1 MQSEQ
6 SQQMRQTQ
14 DKLRVFISYARE
26 DGKALA
32 MRLRDDLMLLG
43 YSVWVDLREI
53 GAGAVWSQDI
63 EDAIEGCQIMLA
75 LMSHGSFRSEYCR
88 AEQLRAARKGKR
100 IVPLLVQADADRPLH
115 LEHLNYLDFADEAA
129 YDEKLRDL
137 ISDLNAGQAFRP
149 PRPAAGGAV
158 VDAFKQRHITR
169 RTTGE
174 KRDAS
179 AFRRHIDTLQRSP
192 WLGSRYWWP
201 YFLFRYV
208 DITSIP
214 AILED
219 GALKSTARRGGKNTS
234 RWDDTVRL
242 YFRPR
247 MPDLWSMEGIRPR
260 DQRRAANWSI
270 PVCLLFDLEAVLC
283 QQQVAFSAGDP
294 AVVNKTFTSASAFAE
309 MPFELIYHDSFVRSD
324 ERDEVMTS
332 RRAQVM
338 IPRELGLEALQF
350 IWCRSDA
357 EYALLQSLLP
367 DALWQAWR
375 DKITVRADYMLFNR
389 RWTYVEDVALSADRV
404 LLCFHTASADE
415 DRSFDLRIE
424 RETAAGGLWHWQQS
438 DFVADEP
445 LELHVAD
452 AADAAEEPYMLKVWL
467 DDVLAYQG
475 RFDPADDGVL

>member
-1 MQSEQ
+1 MVTHS
-6 SQQMRQTQ
+6 Q

-32 MRLRDDLMLLG
+32 LRLRDDLTSLG
-43 YSVWVDLREI
+43 YSIWVDLREI

-63 EDAIEGCQIMLA
+63 EEAIESCHIMLA
-75 LMSHGSFRSEYCR
+75 LMSHGSFTSEYCR

-100 IVPLLVQADADRPLH
+100 IVPLLVQSDADRPLH
-115 LEHLNYLDFADEAA
+115 LEHLNYLDFADEFL

-137 ISDLNAGQAFRP
+137 VSDLNAGQAFRA
-149 PRPAAGGAV
+149 PRPASASTV
-158 VDAFKQRHITR
+158 VDAFKQRHATR

-179 AFRRHIDTLQRSP
+179 AFRRHIQTLQRSP

-208 DITSIP
+208 DISSMT

-247 MPDLWSMEGIRPR
+247 VPDLWSMEGIRSR
-260 DQRRAANWSI
+260 DQRRAANWSV

-294 AVVNKTFTSASAFAE
+294 ATVHKTFTSASAFAE

-332 RRAQVM
+332 RRAQAL

-357 EYALLQSLLP
+357 EYTLLRSLLP
-367 DALWQAWR
+367 ASLWQAWR

-389 RWTYVEDVALSADRV
+389 RWTYIEDVALNAERAVMRFHAAVAEEDRV
-404 LLCFHTASADE
+404 FQ
-415 DRSFDLRIE
+415 LRVE
-424 RETAAGGLWHWQQS
+424 REEMSGGVWRWQQS
-438 DFVADEP
+438 DFKVDEP
-445 LELHVAD
+445 LELAFSNVSVTEA
-452 AADAAEEPYMLKVWL
+452 YSLKVWL

-475 RFDPADDGVL
+475 HFDPNDSGVL